1 VRVSARRKTSTE
13 IERHYFERFR
23 KAYTLPVGTVTYGDK
38 PDVTLTGER
47 TIGIEITRF
56 YLQSGRAPHSEQ
68 RQRPLRNAVVSEA
81 QALYRAKAGKRIELT
96 IAFDPAK
103 PITSL
108 RKRRLP
114 VELAALAKRVD
125 NSRASGEVDRRQF
138 SATPEISSVY
148 LNVQEYADAKWR
160 LIGSYTVG
168 LMSQADLET
177 IIREKEAR
185 SAQYHPR
192 DAYWLL
198 VVVEPM
204 DAAQEQEIRIDGL
217 SVASAVFDKII
228 IYKPAF
234 EHIVEAKS

>member
-1 VRVSARRKTSTE
+1 VSK
-13 IERHYFERFR
+13 
-23 KAYTLPVGTVTYGDK
+23 
-38 PDVTLTGER
+38 
-47 TIGIEITRF
+47 
-56 YLQSGRAPHSEQ
+56 
-68 RQRPLRNAVVSEA
+68 A
-81 QALYRAKAGKRIELT
+81 QALYRANGGKRIELT
-96 IAFDPAK
+96 IAFDPAR

-108 RKRRLP
+108 RRRRLP
-114 VELAALAKRVD
+114 GELAALAKLVVD

-138 SATPEISSVY
+138 RAMPEISSVH
-148 LNVQEYADAKWR
+148 LNTREYPDAKWR

-168 LMSQADLET
+168 LMSQAGLES
-177 IIREKEAR
+177 IVREKEAR
-185 SAQYHPR
+185 SAQYHAR

-228 IYKPAF
+228 VYKPGF

>member
-1 VRVSARRKTSTE
+1 MSITARRKTTTE
-13 IERHYFERFR
+13 IERHYFEQFR
-23 KAYTLPVGTVTYGDK
+23 KAYALPAGSVTYGDK

-81 QALYRAKAGKRIELT
+81 QALYRANGGKRIELT
-96 IAFDPAK
+96 IAFDPAR

-108 RKRRLP
+108 RRRRLP
-114 VELAALAKRVD
+114 GELADLAQRVD

-138 SATPEISSVY
+138 SAMPEISFVH
-148 LNVQEYADAKWR
+148 LNTQEYPDAKWR

-168 LMSQADLET
+168 LMSQAGLES
-177 IIREKEAR
+177 IVREKEAR
-185 SAQYHPR
+185 SAQYHAR
-192 DAYWLL
+192 DAYCLL
-198 VVVEPM
+198 IVVEPM

-217 SVASAVFDKII
+217 SVKSAVFDKII
-228 IYKPAF
+228 VYKPAF
-234 EHIVEAKS
+234 EQVVEAKS